1 MVSRKCRKTSLDRD
15 RSRHDNTQI
24 ICNVVRENYVARA
37 YYVDEGRD
45 ALCAQLRGN
54 PITNVMFACV
64 FSDIALM
71 RFVDRVNA

>member
-1 MVSRKCRKTSLDRD
+1 
-15 RSRHDNTQI
+15 
-24 ICNVVRENYVARA
+24 VVRENYVARA